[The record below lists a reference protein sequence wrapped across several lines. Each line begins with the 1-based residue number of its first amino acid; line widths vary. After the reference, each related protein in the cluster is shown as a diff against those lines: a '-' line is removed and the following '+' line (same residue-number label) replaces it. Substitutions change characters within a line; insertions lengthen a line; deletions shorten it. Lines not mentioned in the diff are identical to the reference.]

1 MTESTTTTPSAQQPE
16 LRIAVIGHAFMGR
29 AHTHAWRTA
38 PQFFDLPRRPEIA
51 VLVGR
56 DHAKVQAAAWK
67 LRIDEVSTDWRE
79 VIRRPDI
86 DLVDICTPGDSHAE
100 IAIAALAAG
109 KHVLCEKPLAN
120 TVAEAERMTR
130 AAQTAAQDG
139 IRSFCGFSYRR
150 TPALALARRMV
161 QQGKL
166 GEIRHIR
173 AQYLQD
179 WLSDPDA
186 PLTWRLD
193 REKAGSGA
201 LGDIG
206 AHSIDAA
213 QWVSG
218 LSIQGVSAMLHTF
231 VSSRPTAG
239 EAQGLGGTGD
249 TSAERGAVTV
259 DDAAAFTA
267 RFSSGAIGV
276 FEATRFALGRR
287 NANRLEINGSK
298 GSLAFDFERMNQ
310 LEFFDGSDAQQA
322 QGFRTIQVSDA
333 VHPYTGNWWPVGHGL
348 GYGDLFIHQAADVI
362 TALGDPAP
370 AAPAIT
376 EGLTAPPDFAQAL
389 GVQRVLEAV
398 ETSARNHSTYTEVR
412 SEPEGKD
419 L

>member
-1 MTESTTTTPSAQQPE
+1 MTQTTTTPAAQPPV

-38 PQFFDLPRRPEIA
+38 PQFFDLPRRPEVA

-56 DHAKVQAAAWK
+56 ELSRVQAAAWQ
-67 LRIDEVSTDWRE
+67 LGIDEVSVDWRE
-79 VIRRPDI
+79 VIQRSDI
-86 DLVDICTPGDSHAE
+86 DLIDICTPGDSHAE
-100 IAIAALAAG
+100 IALAALEAG

-120 TVAEAERMTR
+120 TVADAERMTR
-130 AAQTAAQDG
+130 AADAAAHLG
-139 IRSFCGFSYRR
+139 VRSFCGFSYRR

-161 QQGKL
+161 QEGQL

-193 REKAGSGA
+193 RDKAGSGA

-206 AHSIDAA
+206 AHSIDTA

-218 LSIQGVSAMLHTF
+218 QSIQGVSALMHTF
-231 VSSRPTAG
+231 VSSRPIAG
-239 EAQGLGGTGD
+239 QAEGLGGTGD
-249 TSAERGAVTV
+249 TSGERGTVTV

-298 GSLAFDFERMNQ
+298 ASLAFDFERMNQ
-310 LEFFDGSDAQQA
+310 LEFFDGSDAQQT

-333 VHPYTGNWWPVGHGL
+333 VHPYTANWWPVGHGL
-348 GYGDLFIHQAADVI
+348 GYGDLFVHQAADVI
-362 TALGDPAP
+362 TALEGTGHPGS
-370 AAPAIT
+370 AAA

-389 GVQRVLEAV
+389 GVQQVLDAV
-398 ETSARNHSTYTEVR
+398 EHSAKNHSRYTAVR
-412 SEPEGKD
+412 TEPEGKD